1 MKQHRLNRRDFLRQ
15 SAVAAGVLGLA
26 ACAPAQVAP
35 GGAAGEG
42 GAAPAEAAVTIA
54 FVCDVINEGHTKVRD
69 KWSQEFMD
77 ANPGV
82 IVEHQPTPWAD
93 YFTKI
98 QTLFAAGTPP
108 DMYRYLQ
115 EIAPII
121 TVDAK
126 QLHVPLDDYIERDA
140 YDLSDFRPDSLEL
153 YRWNGTTY
161 ALPRDYGNQ
170 NLYYNLDLFEAE
182 GIDPPPPD
190 WNDTDFTFEAFLEK
204 TLALTKKE
212 GDRTT
217 QWGFLVNR
225 GQRPWASWVYSNG
238 GGLVHIDERGVAY
251 ESAMADPEVVEA
263 TQFLQDLIYKH
274 EVAPRPDIESEL
286 GGVDLFA
293 TGRVAV
299 MLTNP
304 SAVNQF
310 RAIEAFTW
318 DVGTI
323 PLGKS
328 DRRGTGGG
336 GTGWAIGNGVE
347 NPDVDWQFMMHITSA
362 QAQLDEV
369 SVGATTPSRVEVV
382 TSEAFLSPDLPPA
395 HSAAFAQA
403 QEFVVR
409 DPVNINWP
417 EITQR
422 VYNPNMDLLWSGT
435 EDAATVG
442 QKIVEESAELFAAG
456 TGA

>member
-1 MKQHRLNRRDFLRQ
+1 MNQHKLTRRGFLRN
-15 SAVAAGVLGLA
+15 SAIAAAAVGLA

-35 GGAAGEG
+35 AGESG
-42 GAAPAEAAVTIA
+42 EAAAPAADVVTLN

-69 KWSQEFMD
+69 KWATEFSD
-77 ANPGV
+77 ANPG
-82 IVEHQPTPWAD
+82 IKVEHQTIPGTD
-93 YFTKI
+93 YNTKI

-115 EIAPII
+115 EVAPII

-126 QLHVPLDDYIERDA
+126 KMHMQIDDYIARDS
-140 YDLSDFRPDSLEL
+140 YDVEDFRPEAVEL
-153 YRWNGTTY
+153 YRWNGKTY

-170 NLYYNLDLFEAE
+170 NLYYNVDLFEAE
-182 GIDPPPPD
+182 GITPPPPD
-190 WNDTDFTFEAFLEK
+190 WNDTDFTFEVFLDMVQR
-204 TLALTKKE
+204 LTKKE

-238 GGLVHIDERGVAY
+238 GGLVHKNEAGVAT

-263 TQFLQDLIYKH
+263 TQFLQDLMYKY
-274 EVAPRPDIESEL
+274 EVSPRPDLESEL

-293 TGRVAV
+293 TGRVAI
-299 MLTNP
+299 MLNNP

-310 RAIEAFTW
+310 RVIEDFTW

-323 PLGKS
+323 PLGKAE
-328 DRRGTGGG
+328 RRGTGGG
-336 GTGWAIGNGVE
+336 GTGWATGAATKH
-347 NPDVDWQFMMHITSA
+347 PDEAWLFMKHITSA
-362 QAQLDEV
+362 QAELDEV
-369 SVGATTPSRVEVV
+369 SVGATTPSRVSVV
-382 TSEAFLSPDLPPA
+382 TSEAFLDPNLPPV

-422 VYNPNMDLLWSGT
+422 VYNPAMDMLWSGAA
-435 EDAATVG
+435 DAATVG
-442 QKIVEESAELFAAG
+442 QKIVDDSTELFASG
-456 TGA
+456 MG